1 MKKQSTSSLIGTL
14 ITFIGAFICLPFET
28 EAKPGDQ
35 NNWYLAE
42 ETPIDISNI
51 YSSVIKFWK
60 DPRDSEYKILHAP
73 SQGAGTMAPGDIYN
87 SPSDGGGALLK
98 IVSNT
103 TEDITF
109 DQIEGYDGTYDFD
122 SSTVKTFESP
132 LSIDGI
138 TDFVVL
144 PDSTILM
151 IADVKYDWQL
161 ENPYPFR
168 SLVHASIVDKKAKVL
183 LGDTNQA
190 SWSSLCYGGNDK
202 LVLSNRTLLSR
213 MMAADASS
221 SIPYFQVFQVTRNSI
236 NDISINS
243 LQDFNIQTGT
253 APGQIKEIKDLEITF
268 DDRLAVLSG
277 DEYGNSGYINFFSM
291 EGKFIDRSQLVVNF
305 LEVAQKGYFISQHA
319 IYNHFGEIIVD
330 GINTVIEKQSW
341 DGLNVSSSGIA
352 MTPEGHLLSLAGK
365 YVGAAGSPSFFFQ
378 KWNRAYRTKGLQV
391 PNKIPQPL
399 VHLVKQRPGTN
410 ILDIDFEIIDTDDAT
425 ATAGLIAAVN
435 GEFEDLSKLIIP
447 TSWAEGTESKI
458 GQPIATNEIHR
469 VSWYVKG
476 DWNELSGDL
485 KIGVLCGDARRTK
498 PVDLHFL
505 KLPFEEG
512 SLTISR
518 YPIFDQDVSK
528 YLLFE
533 LATGSSNLSLSDGK
547 IKDAEGEILAE
558 TGTLGEPGSTG
569 SMVGVV
575 GILSTPAGRDFFM
588 NALGYS
594 WATSAELTLAKE
606 AATPGSINQFTQTNP
621 ILPGYNYRAHA
632 VNEYG
637 FNTGYEDGGLS
648 VPDSI
653 GSFTQT
659 GEFRTWWVVKESTL
673 SQSTQNQ

>member
-14 ITFIGAFICLPFET
+14 VTFIGAFICLPFET
-28 EAKPGDQ
+28 GADAGDQ

-42 ETPIDISNI
+42 ETPVDISNI

-60 DPRDSEYKILHAP
+60 DPRDNEYKILQAFSP
-73 SQGAGTMAPGDIYN
+73 DAGAIAPGDIYN
-87 SPSDGGGALLK
+87 SPSDSGGSLLK

-103 TEDITF
+103 TEDLTF
-109 DQIEGYDGTYDFD
+109 DQIEGYDGTYNFD
-122 SSTVKTFESP
+122 SSTVKTFQSP
-132 LSIDGI
+132 LSIEAI
-138 TDFVVL
+138 SDFVVL

-151 IADVKYDWQL
+151 IADIQYDWQL

-183 LGDTNQA
+183 LGDSNQA
-190 SWSSLCYGGNDK
+190 DWSKLCYGGSEK
-202 LVLSNRTLLSR
+202 VVLYGTTDNPLSDDP
-213 MMAADASS
+213 MAPSQ
-221 SIPYFQVFQVTRNSI
+221 IPYFQVFQLSTNSS
-236 NDISINS
+236 NEVSINS
-243 LQDFNIQTGT
+243 LQDFSIQYGS
-253 APGQIKEIKDLEITF
+253 APGLLNTVRDLEITF
-268 DDRLAVLSG
+268 DDRLAIVSN
-277 DEYGNSGYINFFSM
+277 DIFNFFSID
-291 EGKFIDRSQLVVNF
+291 GKFLNRTSDIFYFPINVF
-305 LEVAQKGYFISQHA
+305 QKGYFIGGGVIFDHLGEKIQDLPQTVTGSIEFG
-319 IYNHFGEIIVD
+319 IYYDPIA
-330 GINTVIEKQSW
+330 
-341 DGLNVSSSGIA
+341 SGV
-352 MTPEGHLLSLAGK
+352 TPEGNLL
-365 YVGAAGSPSFFFQ
+365 YVKRKDINGNYYTFFQ

-425 ATAGLIAAVN
+425 ATAGLIAAVD

-469 VSWYVKG
+469 ASWYVKG
-476 DWNELSGDL
+476 DWNELFGDL

-505 KLPFEEG
+505 ELPFEEG

-558 TGTLGEPGSTG
+558 TGTLGEPDSTG
-569 SMVGVV
+569 SMVGVA

-588 NALGYS
+588 NALGYN

-637 FNTGYEDGGLS
+637 VNTGISDPDFWPMSIGLS
-648 VPDSI
+648 SY
-653 GSFTQT
+653 TEET
-659 GEFRTWWVVKESTL
+659 RTWWVVKESTL
-673 SQSTQNQ
+673 SQSTPNQ

>member
-42 ETPIDISNI
+42 ETPIDIYDT
-51 YSSVIKFWK
+51 YSSVFKFWK
-60 DPRDSEYKILHAP
+60 DPRDNEYKILQTSTPTDAA
-73 SQGAGTMAPGDIYN
+73 SIAPGDIYN
-87 SPSDGGGALLK
+87 SPSDGGGSLLK

-103 TEDITF
+103 TEDLTF

-122 SSTVKTFESP
+122 SSTVKTFQSP
-132 LSIDGI
+132 LSIEGI
-138 TDFVVL
+138 SDFVVL

-151 IADVKYDWQL
+151 IADVQYDWQL

-183 LGDTNQA
+183 LGDSNQA
-190 SWSSLCYGGNDK
+190 NWSKLCYGGSEK
-202 LVLSNRTLLSR
+202 VVLYGTTDDPLSDDPI
-213 MMAADASS
+213 APSQ
-221 SIPYFQVFQVTRNSI
+221 IPYFQVSQLSMDSSNEV
-236 NDISINS
+236 SINS
-243 LQDFNIQTGT
+243 LQDFSIQYGS
-253 APGQIKEIKDLEITF
+253 APGLLNSVDGLQITF
-268 DDRLAVLSG
+268 DDRLAVGS
-277 DEYGNSGYINFFSM
+277 SSTNFFSLNG
-291 EGKFIDRSQLVVNF
+291 EF
-305 LEVAQKGYFISQHA
+305 LNRTSVGMGEVSQKGYFINSYGISNQ
-319 IYNHFGEIIVD
+319 FGETIVD
-330 GINTVIEKQSW
+330 N
-341 DGLNVSSSGIA
+341 LNLVLEPSSGMHLSISINEIA
-352 MTPEGHLLSLAGK
+352 MTPEGDLLILATKGDSENGLD
-365 YVGAAGSPSFFFQ
+365 YSYSQIYQ

-425 ATAGLIAAVN
+425 ATAGLIAAVD

-476 DWNELSGDL
+476 DWNELFGDL

-505 KLPFEEG
+505 ELPFEEG

-528 YLLFE
+528 YMLFE

-558 TGTLGEPGSTG
+558 SGTLGEPDSTG

-575 GILSTPAGRDFFM
+575 GILSTSAGRDLFM

-594 WATSAELTLAKE
+594 WATSAELTMAME

-637 FNTGYEDGGLS
+637 VNTGISDPDFWPMSIGLS
-648 VPDSI
+648 SY
-653 GSFTQT
+653 TEET
-659 GEFRTWWVVKESTL
+659 RTWWVVKESTL
-673 SQSTQNQ
+673 SQSAQNQ

>member
-14 ITFIGAFICLPFET
+14 LAFIGAFICPPFET

-42 ETPIDISNI
+42 ETPIDINDP
-51 YSSVIKFWK
+51 YSSVFKFWK
-60 DPRDSEYKILHAP
+60 DPRDNEYKILHAG
-73 SQGAGTMAPGDIYN
+73 S
-87 SPSDGGGALLK
+87 GALLE
-98 IVSNT
+98 IISNT
-103 TEDITF
+103 TEEITF
-109 DQIEGYDGTYDFD
+109 DQIEGYDGTYRFD

-132 LSIDGI
+132 LSIEAI
-138 TDFVVL
+138 YDFVVL

-151 IADVKYDWQL
+151 FASIQYDWQL
-161 ENPYPFR
+161 ENPYPFL

-183 LGDTNQA
+183 LGDSNQA
-190 SWSSLCYGGNDK
+190 GWSKLCYGGSEK
-202 LVLSNRTLLSR
+202 VVLYGITDDPLSDDPL
-213 MMAADASS
+213 APSK
-221 SIPYFQVFQVTRNSI
+221 IPYFQVFQLSMDSSNEV
-236 NDISINS
+236 SINS
-243 LQDFNIQTGT
+243 LQDFSIQYGS
-253 APGQIKEIKDLEITF
+253 APGLLNSVVDLQITF
-268 DDRLAVLSG
+268 DDRLAVGSG
-277 DEYGNSGYINFFSM
+277 STNFFSLDG
-291 EGKFIDRSQLVVNF
+291 EF
-305 LEVAQKGYFISQHA
+305 LNRTSVGMGEVTQKGYFISP
-319 IYNHFGEIIVD
+319 IGISNHFGETIVD
-330 GINTVIEKQSW
+330 NLNLVLAPNS
-341 DGLNVSSSGIA
+341 GLHLSISVNEIA
-352 MTPEGHLLSLAGK
+352 MTTEGDLLILATKGESANGLD
-365 YVGAAGSPSFFFQ
+365 YSYSQIYQ

-425 ATAGLIAAVN
+425 ATAGLIVAVD

-476 DWNELSGDL
+476 DWNELFGDL

-505 KLPFEEG
+505 ELPFEEG

-518 YPIFDQDVSK
+518 YPILDQDVSK

-547 IKDAEGEILAE
+547 IKDAEGEILAK
-558 TGTLGEPGSTG
+558 TGTLGEPDSTG

-594 WATSAELTLAKE
+594 WATSTELTIAME
-606 AATPGSINQFTQTNP
+606 AATPGSTNKFAQTNP
-621 ILPGYNYRAHA
+621 ILPSYNSRAHA

-637 FNTGYEDGGLS
+637 VNTGILD
-648 VPDSI
+648 PDFWPMFI
-653 GSFTQT
+653 GSSPYTEET
-659 GEFRTWWVVKESTL
+659 RTWWVVKESTL
-673 SQSTQNQ
+673 SQSTPSQ